1 MSSKMLELNNEQAKA
16 MSYMT
21 SYLMTDS
28 SDDKCKDILTI
39 IAVGVFQEICD
50 NRGYTDPRFCDEII
64 AEITNHVEY
73 MLRDFN
79 EYECDKLYG
88 PDEEEKNV
96 SAE

>member
-21 SYLMTDS
+21 TYLMRDS
-28 SDDKCKDILTI
+28 SDNKCKDILTI

-50 NRGYTDPRFCDEII
+50 NRGYTDPRFCDGII

-73 MLRDFN
+73 VLRDFN
-79 EYECDKLYG
+79 EYECDMLYG